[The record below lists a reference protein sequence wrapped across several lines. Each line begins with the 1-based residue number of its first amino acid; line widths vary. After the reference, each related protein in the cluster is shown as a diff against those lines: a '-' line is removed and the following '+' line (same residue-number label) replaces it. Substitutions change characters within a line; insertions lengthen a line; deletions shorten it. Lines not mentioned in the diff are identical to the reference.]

1 MTETNEVP
9 TLDPSMLIR
18 LRLQAHRVERR
29 FDSRPEALSDE
40 AILPCLSNELAGHPK
55 FAQVRL
61 AVGTNALFFQCDV
74 QGKKQL
80 PWCRDSRLE
89 DSDGLHVWIDTRNTR
104 DVQRAT
110 KYCSRIGFLPMG
122 SGPKADLPHVGWA
135 PINRAKDNPPQPP
148 WNLMSIRSRIADGR
162 YRIVAA
168 VHFDALHGLDSKD
181 FPVVAFY
188 FAVIDRELG
197 WQSLSVPPDGAV
209 AENPSL
215 WAQLIL

>member
-1 MTETNEVP
+1 
-9 TLDPSMLIR
+9 
-18 LRLQAHRVERR
+18 
-29 FDSRPEALSDE
+29 
-40 AILPCLSNELAGHPK
+40 
-55 FAQVRL
+55 
-61 AVGTNALFFQCDV
+61 
-74 QGKKQL
+74 
-80 PWCRDSRLE
+80 
-89 DSDGLHVWIDTRNTR
+89 
-104 DVQRAT
+104 
-110 KYCSRIGFLPMG
+110 MG

-135 PINRAKDNPPQPP
+135 PINRAKDNPPKPP